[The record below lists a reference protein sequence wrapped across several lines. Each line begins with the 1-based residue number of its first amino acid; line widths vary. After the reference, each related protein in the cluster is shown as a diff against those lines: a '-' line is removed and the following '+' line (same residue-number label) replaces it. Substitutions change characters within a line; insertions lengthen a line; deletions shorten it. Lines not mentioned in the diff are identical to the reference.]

1 MIAANEELEQLK
13 NRQKIRY
20 SILKG
25 FFDQTEGRRLVYV
38 QLNSLSISLKIDFDD
53 AKRAAEYLRDEG
65 LIEVRGSGYHYCITH
80 SGILEVET
88 AIEHPDGRTK
98 HFMATVIQHF
108 HAPVSAVQ
116 TGNDNRVEVA
126 QVTSSHID
134 RIVADLDAELKNLSL
149 REKRIISEHI
159 IKAIDNHPE

>member
-1 MIAANEELEQLK
+1 MTTSSSELEQLK
-13 NRQKIRY
+13 NRQKLRY
-20 SILKG
+20 SVLKG
-25 FFDQTEGRRLVYV
+25 FFDQTEGRRLVPV
-38 QLNSLSISLKIDFDD
+38 QLNSLSTSLQINFND

-65 LIEVRGSGYHYCITH
+65 LIEVRGSGYQYCITH

-88 AIEHPDGRTK
+88 AIEHPDGRTT

-126 QVTSSHID
+126 QATLSHID
-134 RIVADLDAELKNLSL
+134 RVVDNLYKELTNLSSDEKEVVL
-149 REKRIISEHI
+149 SQIREVLSKFS
-159 IKAIDNHPE
+159 